1 MHYSITP
8 GLKKLLPV
16 PLVIL
21 IMLLASCIKDNL
33 DFEILSDRI
42 SYSPTLLLPLA
53 HGNLTLGNLLEPD
66 DSTVFFDAD
75 NTITLVFREDSV
87 FYVTLN
93 EMLALPLPDPIFR
106 TFKTDPVT
114 MDDFSTISSIS
125 LGEITNRIN
134 EPEASVIKNAE
145 GNTAVFPQVP
155 RQDPGG
161 MATVVLEDLE
171 YVLFAGGEL
180 ELTARNN
187 LPVEVNMEVRLVN
200 EPGGT
205 EAGRFVYENLG
216 PGESATQGSPLE
228 GVTVMQNMT
237 IEVLGFSTASSGSEV
252 HIDLSDD
259 IELEINSKDLVVI
272 KGRAMI
278 AKTMLDTAGDAMV
291 LNFEEDVELD
301 ELNIKEGVV
310 NYAVDNVSGGLTMD
324 VALTNVSRDGNPCG
338 FEIISDGAGGR
349 TEGTYKLLDAD
360 IGLDD
365 RVRLVMKYTLYVGSD
380 SNEMVEFDLSR
391 GSTDLDIRF
400 SDFTIGYTSGYLG
413 QGEFDL
419 EIEDFMI
426 DNDLFNK
433 ISGDFRITNPS
444 MRIFYENSGGIPSEL
459 SLNMTARSAD
469 RTRQADLFDE
479 ERKNFTIGYPDEP
492 YSSFSGEYLIG
503 SGSSNI
509 IGFAS
514 LPPSVFRVNASVLMN
529 PQGPGGAANFITSE
543 SSALMGMEF
552 ELPLDM
558 QLNSFILTDTM
569 SVGGYQEEIDMIENL
584 YMHMLVTNAFPSG
597 ASVSLSLYDSLA
609 NRVLYT
615 FEEIAVMDAAGV
627 DERGVVID
635 GGETLTESEVEI
647 PENVAAQLKQATHI
661 IVRAQFI
668 SSKSNGSHQPVK
680 FRTTDRLDFRIR
692 LKAGLS
698 IEK

>member
-1 MHYSITP
+1 MYYTIRP
-8 GLKKLLPV
+8 GLKKLMSV

-21 IMLLASCIKDNL
+21 ILLLASCIKDNL
-33 DFEILSDRI
+33 DFDILSDRI
-42 SYSPTLLLPLA
+42 SYNPTLLLPLA
-53 HGNLTLGNLLEPD
+53 HGNLTLGNLLEHD

-87 FYVTLN
+87 FSVTLN
-93 EMLALPLPDPIFR
+93 EMLELPLPDPIFR
-106 TFKTDPVT
+106 TFRTDPVRL
-114 MDDFSTISSIS
+114 DDFSTLTSIS
-125 LGEITNRIN
+125 LGDIAGRIN
-134 EPEASVIKNAE
+134 EPEASVIQNAE

-161 MATVVLEDLE
+161 MATAVLENLE
-171 YVLFAGGEL
+171 YVLFASGEL
-180 ELTARNN
+180 EMTARNN
-187 LPVEVNMEVRLVN
+187 LPVEVNMEIRLLN
-200 EPGGT
+200 EPAGT

-216 PGESATQGSPLE
+216 PGESATIGSPLE
-228 GVTVMQNMT
+228 GVTVTQNLT
-237 IEVLGFSTASSGSEV
+237 IEVLGFSTSSSSNEV
-252 HIDLSDD
+252 LIDLSDD
-259 IELEINSKDLVVI
+259 IELEINSNDLVVI
-272 KGRAMI
+272 KGKAMI

-291 LNFEEDVELD
+291 LNFEEDVELE

-310 NYAVDNVSGGLTMD
+310 HYAVDNVSGGLTMD
-324 VALTNVSRDGNPCG
+324 VALTNVTRDGNTCG

-349 TEGTYKLLDAD
+349 TEGAYKLLDAD

-365 RVRLVMKYTLYVGSD
+365 RVRLVMEYTLYVGSD
-380 SNEMVEFDLSR
+380 SNEMVEFDLS
-391 GSTDLDIRF
+391 GESADLDIWF
-400 SDFTIGYTSGYLG
+400 SDFMIGHTSGYLG

-426 DNDLFNK
+426 DHDLFNK
-433 ISGDFRITNPS
+433 ISGDFRLTSPLI
-444 MRIFYENSGGIPSEL
+444 RIFYENSGGIPSEL

-469 RTRQADLFDE
+469 RTRQANLFDE
-479 ERKNFTIGYPDEP
+479 ERKKFTIGYPDEP
-492 YSSFSGEYLIG
+492 FGSFSGEYLIE

-558 QLNSFILTDTM
+558 QLNSLVLTDTM
-569 SVGGYQEEIDMIENL
+569 SIGAYQDEIDMIENL

-597 ASVSLSLYDSLA
+597 ASVSMSLFDSLA
-609 NRVLYT
+609 NSVLYT

-627 DERGVVID
+627 DDRGGVI
-635 GGETLTESEVEI
+635 GGSETVTESEVEI
-647 PENVAAQLKQATHI
+647 PENVAALLKQATHI
-661 IVRAQFI
+661 IIMARFI
-668 SSKSNGSHQPVK
+668 SSQSNGSNLPVK
-680 FRTTDRLDFRIR
+680 FMTTDRLDFRIR